1 MGSKLAYRLSP
12 LAEQDLEGIWLYTR
26 ERWSAEQ
33 ADLYYHSIIS
43 AIEGLLTGGLIPQ
56 PADVLPEGENT
67 VAALQRAPLR
77 PAARHRHARC
87 RHAVGR
93 LVVGNCVLHSALSN
107 RASR

>member
-56 PADVLPEGENT
+56 PADVLPRY
-67 VAALQRAPLR
+67 LKFK
-77 PAARHRHARC
+77 
-87 RHAVGR
+87 VGR
-93 LVVGNCVLHSALSN
+93 HVIYFKKSEDYLDVIRILHERMDVKNYLSTSAWPV
-107 RASR
+107 